1 MDRIDSSV
9 SKANPDKIV
18 DSSAYLLFY
27 RRRSDVPLGGRRFKE
42 IIDAFDNPTSDD
54 ENSKAG
60 EGQRLGEGSSPTGS
74 SSAFQEHAA
83 GATHL
88 RQIGTAGGSGS
99 QDLSNPRNGI
109 ETLMGDDGL
118 ARLSSLTYDD
128 KLTPVQRSIEEDEG
142 IDMTENEP
150 YQAGGI
156 LNQSWDFKMLP
167 TNATSSRD
175 DVGVPGSPF
184 ASGAATDEAQHDSSG
199 DDEIRSIREFELDAD
214 IDMNNIPGTSHYE
227 LGPAPEGELPAYT
240 EPPPPDFQEGISR
253 DVLTRIWDKK
263 QAVLNVPAEGEDQQ
277 SEEAAEIHI
286 DDEDDK
292 AKPE

>member
-1 MDRIDSSV
+1 M

-42 IIDAFDNPTSDD
+42 IIDAFDNPPSDD

-88 RQIGTAGGSGS
+88 RQIGTAGGSDTG
-99 QDLSNPRNGI
+99 LSNPGNGM
-109 ETLMGDDGL
+109 ETRMDDSF
-118 ARLSSLTYDD
+118 ARLSSMAYDD
-128 KLTPVQRSIEEDEG
+128 KLAPVQRSIEEDEG
-142 IDMTENEP
+142 IDMTESEP

-156 LNQSWDFKMLP
+156 LSQTWDFKMLP
-167 TNATSSRD
+167 TNATSSRGD
-175 DVGVPGSPF
+175 AGVPGSPF

-199 DDEIRSIREFELDAD
+199 DEGVRSTRGFEREFELDAD
-214 IDMNNIPGTSHYE
+214 TDMENIPGTGHYE
-227 LGPAPEGELPAYT
+227 LGPAPEGELPSYT

-253 DVLTRIWDKK
+253 DDLTHIWDKK